1 MRSFLLEVCAD
12 SVESV
17 LAAEEGGADRIELCG
32 NIVIGGTT
40 PDVNLYR
47 EIRAR
52 SGIRIHALIRPR
64 FGDFC
69 YTDCECAV
77 MERDIRMFGELGAQG
92 VVIGALDPDGGLAIP
107 VLERLVRAAGGMSV
121 TLHRAFDMCRDPF
134 AAMEQAIALGIDTI
148 LTSGQQNACRQGAA
162 LLGELQKR
170 SDGRIRIMAGAG
182 VDASVIPGLYRET
195 GITAYHMTGKT
206 ELASPM
212 RYRNQEVSMGLPS
225 LSEYTL
231 FRTDAEKIREA
242 RAALRALI

>member
-1 MRSFLLEVCAD
+1 MKSFLLEVCAD

-77 MERDIRMFGELGAQG
+77 MERDIQMFRELGAQG
-92 VVIGALDPDGGLAIP
+92 VVIGALEPDGGLALP
-107 VLERLVRAAGGMSV
+107 VMERLVRAAGGMSV

-148 LTSGQQNACRQGAA
+148 LTSGQQNACRDGAA
-162 LLGELQKR
+162 LLRELQER
-170 SDGRIRIMAGAG
+170 SAGRIRIMAGAG
-182 VDASVIPGLYRET
+182 VDASVIPELYRET
-195 GITAYHMTGKT
+195 GITAYHMTGKAAL
-206 ELASPM
+206 ESPM
-212 RYRNQEVSMGLPS
+212 QFRRQEVCMGLPS
-225 LSEYTL
+225 FSEYTL
-231 FRTDAEKIREA
+231 FRTDAGKIREA
-242 RAALRALI
+242 RAVLDAL